1 MEQIRLVINDRIA
14 VMTLCNE
21 KALNAISVAMLREMD
36 KALDSLQSAAV
47 LVITGAGE
55 KAFAAGADIAGM
67 KDFTPEQASEYSRFG
82 NGVFRRIETLS
93 IPVIAAVNGYALGG
107 GLELAMSADIR
118 VMADSAVVGQPEAS
132 LGMTPGWGGTQRLS
146 RLIGKAAAKYLLF
159 TGESIKA
166 DRAYQ
171 LGLAQAVVPR
181 AELMD
186 TVIALAVKIAAMPE
200 AALRCIKK
208 TVDEGLELDMDKG
221 LVMEANAYAS
231 CFETSDPTRLM
242 TAFLERR
249 RK

>member
-1 MEQIRLVINDRIA
+1 MELIRLETTDRVA

-36 KALDSLQSAAV
+36 EALDNLGDAAV

-67 KDFTPEQASEYSRFG
+67 KDFTQEQAKEYSLFG
-82 NGVFRRIETLS
+82 NRVFRRIETLP

-107 GLELAMSADIR
+107 GLELAMSADFR
-118 VMADSAVVGQPEAS
+118 VMADSAAVGQPEAS
-132 LGMTPGWGGTQRLS
+132 LGMTPGFGGTQRLP
-146 RLIGKAAAKYLLF
+146 RLVGRAAAKYLLF
-159 TGESIKA
+159 TGDTIKA

-171 LGLAQAVVPR
+171 LGLADVVVPK

-186 TVIALAVKIAAMPE
+186 AVAALAKKIAGMPA
-200 AALRCIKK
+200 AALAGAKRA
-208 TVDEGLELDMDKG
+208 VNEGVELGMDDG
-221 LVMEANAYAS
+221 IELEANMYAA
-231 CFETSDPTRLM
+231 CFHTDDPKSLM

-249 RK
+249 KK